1 MFYLARQGV
10 NGPESRRSGAQALL
24 DFDPF
29 DAAVVADPY
38 PWYARLREEAPLYHV
53 ARRGY
58 WVLTRY
64 ADVREAFR
72 DHQTYSSARGNS
84 PEPGFQPG
92 LIATDPPKHTR
103 LRRIVQAVF
112 TRRAIE
118 EAWGAR
124 IRAIC
129 EELIRPLLDGAPFDA
144 FRALTLPLPVQVI
157 VEMLGI
163 PDGDLAQ
170 FKRWSD
176 LMVEGVSQH
185 LDAEVERRTAESF
198 KALNDYFHAKVRERR
213 TGLGEDLITRVA
225 QAGEGEALTDKEA
238 AHFCILLLIAGN
250 ETTTNLLGNALLA
263 LMANPAELVKL
274 RARREELL
282 PGAVEEMLRFGP
294 PSKCFFRE
302 TTRPIELHGQTIPAN
317 ARVMLTIAAGN
328 RDPRVF
334 AEPDRFLVD
343 RVCDNDHL
351 SFGSGIH
358 HCLGS
363 MLARLETLTFFDVLL
378 ARARDLVPAGEARI
392 VQNPIVRGPDRLPM
406 RLVAA

>member
-1 MFYLARQGV
+1 M
-10 NGPESRRSGAQALL
+10 L

-29 DAAVVADPY
+29 DPVVIADPY
-38 PWYARLREEAPLYHV
+38 PWYARLREEAPLHHV

-58 WVLTRY
+58 WVLSRY

-72 DHQTYSSARGNS
+72 DHETFSSAHGNS

-112 TRRAIE
+112 TRRAVE
-118 EAWGAR
+118 EGWGAR

-129 EELIRPLLDGAPFDA
+129 EELILPLLDGQPFDA
-144 FRALTLPLPVQVI
+144 FRKLTLPLPVQVV

-170 FKRWSD
+170 FKQWSD
-176 LMVEGVSQH
+176 FMVEGVSQH
-185 LDAEVERRTAESF
+185 LDPEVGRRTAESF

-213 TGLGEDLITRVA
+213 TGSGTDLITRIA

-238 AHFCILLLIAGN
+238 SHFCILLLIAGN

-263 LMANPAELVKL
+263 FMANPGELVKL
-274 RARREELL
+274 RARHAELL

-294 PSKCFFRE
+294 PSKCFFRS
-302 TTRPIELHGQTIPAN
+302 TTRPVELHGGTIPPG
-317 ARVMLTIAAGN
+317 ARVMLTIAAAN
-328 RDPRVF
+328 RDPRAF
-334 AEPDRFLVD
+334 PEPDAFQVD
-343 RVCDNDHL
+343 RVSDNDHL

-363 MLARLETLTFFDVLL
+363 MLARLETSTFFDVLL
-378 ARARDLVPAGEARI
+378 AHARELVPEGQPRL
-392 VQNPIVRGPDRLPM
+392 VQNVIVRGPEHLPM
-406 RLVAA
+406 RLVPA

>member
-1 MFYLARQGV
+1 M
-10 NGPESRRSGAQALL
+10 L

-29 DAAVVADPY
+29 DAAVIRDPY
-38 PWYARLREEAPLYHV
+38 PWYARLREEAPLHHV
-53 ARRGY
+53 ASRNY

-72 DHQTYSSARGNS
+72 DHETFSSAHGNS

-92 LIATDPPKHTR
+92 LIASDPPKHTR

-129 EELIRPLLDGAPFDA
+129 EELVAPLTAGEPFDA
-144 FRALTLPLPVQVI
+144 FRKLTLPLPVQVI
-157 VEMLGI
+157 VELLGI

-170 FKRWSD
+170 FKVWSD
-176 LMVEGVSQH
+176 HMVEGVSQH
-185 LDAEVERRTAESF
+185 LDAEVQRRTAEAF
-198 KALNDYFHAKVRERR
+198 KSLNDYFHEKVRERR
-213 TGLGEDLITRVA
+213 SGSGTDLITRVA

-238 AHFCILLLIAGN
+238 SHFCILLLIAGN

-263 LMANPAELVKL
+263 LMEHPGEVAKL
-274 RARREELL
+274 RERRAELL

-294 PSKCFFRE
+294 PSKCFFRS
-302 TTRPIELHGQTIPAN
+302 TTRAVELHGRTIPAGS
-317 ARVMLTIAAGN
+317 RVMLTIAAGN
-328 RDPRVF
+328 RDPRAFPDPDVF
-334 AEPDRFLVD
+334 RVD
-343 RVCDNDHL
+343 RVSDNDHL

-363 MLARLETLTFFDVLL
+363 MLARLETVTFFDVLL
-378 ARARDLVPAGEARI
+378 ERARELVPCGEARL
-392 VQNPIVRGPDRLPM
+392 VQNVIVRGPEHLPM
-406 RLVAA
+406 RLVAV